1 MAYVVT
7 QDCIKCKYTDC
18 VEVCPVDCIHGP
30 EDREGLGAEAKEP
43 GFNPEGKQLYIN
55 PEECIDCGACEPE
68 CPVEAIFEED
78 AVPDEWKK
86 FIKINYDY
94 FGREFEE

>member
-1 MAYVVT
+1 MTYIIAEPCVST
-7 QDCIKCKYTDC
+7 CDTAC

-30 EDREGLGAEAKEP
+30 EDREGCGEEAKEE
-43 GFNPEGKQLYIN
+43 GFDPTDKMLYIH

-94 FGREFEE
+94 FGREYEE